1 MKSKNS
7 DIPSSI
13 LNNGKY
19 ITKSITIANIFN
31 DFFHSVALA
40 IQSKIKFSCKSFSEY
55 LLSKYYDSFT
65 ITPTSKAEIDAIIS
79 SLNSNKS
86 TGPNSIPLKILK
98 LTQNEISQH
107 LAHIFNLS
115 FMTGVFPDSLKI
127 AKVIPIHKKDSKLVV
142 SNYRPISIL
151 SNLDKILE
159 KLMHSRLMKFLDD
172 QKFFYLK
179 QFRF

>member
-13 LNNGKY
+13 LDNGKY
-19 ITKSITIANIFN
+19 IIKSTTIANIFN
-31 DFFHSVALA
+31 DFLHSVAPA
-40 IQSKIKFSCKSFSEY
+40 VQSKIKFSCKSFSEY
-55 LLSKYYDSFT
+55 LPSKYYDSFI

-107 LAHIFNLS
+107 LAYIFNLS
-115 FMTGVFPDSLKI
+115 FKKGVFLDFLKI
-127 AKVIPIHKKDSKLVV
+127 SKVIPVHKK
-142 SNYRPISIL
+142 IQ
-151 SNLDKILE
+151 NLY
-159 KLMHSRLMKFLDD
+159 FLITSPYL
-172 QKFFYLK
+172 FY
-179 QFRF
+179 QI